1 MHTRLLAL
9 GFLILAVYSVHLES
23 GTARSAHKHPYHLVS
38 SHIDATG
45 WDEVIC
51 VQMDHWL
58 WGTEL
63 EYQYTSTSTQL
74 IFDVV
79 ARPGEGWDH
88 RPDSRI
94 KLFGIWNYDWSRWA
108 GCREL

>member
-9 GFLILAVYSVHLES
+9 GFVILAFYSVHLDG

-38 SHIDATG
+38 SHFDAPG

-51 VQMDHWL
+51 VEMNSWI
-58 WGTEL
+58 WGSEL
-63 EYQYTSTSTQL
+63 EYQYTSTYTQL
-74 IFDVV
+74 IFDVI
-79 ARPGEGWDH
+79 ARPGEGWNY

-94 KLFGIWNYDWSRWA
+94 KLLGIWD
-108 GCREL
+108 